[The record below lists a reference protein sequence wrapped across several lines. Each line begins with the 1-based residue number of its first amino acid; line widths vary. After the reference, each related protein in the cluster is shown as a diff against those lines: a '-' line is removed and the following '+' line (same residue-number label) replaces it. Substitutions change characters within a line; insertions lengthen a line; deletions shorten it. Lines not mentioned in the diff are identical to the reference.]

1 MSWQPIGDAFV
12 FAQRHE
18 GDARPVGHIA
28 YRNGEFLFRY
38 ANSWLSRSDSFAIDP
53 INLPLSDRQFASRRM
68 WGCFDDATPDNWGR
82 KVLLATHK
90 HHPANDIEWLL
101 ATRGAGVGCL
111 MFSASR
117 NQLPKLNQPPAFEEL
132 EHLMS
137 AAHEID
143 QGELIPDE
151 ALARLLWHGSSMG
164 GARPKVTVKYKG
176 GDWLAKLS
184 RDGDLFNEPQAEY
197 ATLQMANAVG
207 IETPEHELISFGNR
221 TVLLV
226 KRFDRGEGFRQHYLS
241 ANALINP
248 QRMTVGDVEGPVS
261 YLRLAEIIQKI
272 SSNAEADLLD
282 LYRRMAFNVLVGNTD
297 DHMRNHGFLLGEKGY
312 RLSPAFDL
320 LPHPGS
326 VSHQALIVGREGS
339 ASTLSNLVSMP
350 HKFGIDVE
358 TAKGIVE
365 ELHEVT
371 RNAADFFM
379 QAEMSTLDISILSN
393 CCRRFERQAE
403 ALEAPTA
410 KPMKGPSR

>member
-12 FAQRHE
+12 FAQRYGGE
-18 GDARPVGHIA
+18 ASPVGQIA
-28 YRNGEFLFRY
+28 YRNGGFIFRY

-53 INLPLSDRQFASRRM
+53 INLPLSERQYASKKM

-90 HHPANDIEWLL
+90 QHPANDIEWLL

-111 MFSASR
+111 MFSGSR
-117 NQLPKLNQPPAFEEL
+117 NLLPKLNEPPAFEEL
-132 EHLMS
+132 ERLLL

-151 ALARLLWHGSSMG
+151 RLARLLWHGSSMG

-176 GDWLAKLS
+176 GDWMAKLS
-184 RDGDLFNEPQAEY
+184 RDVDLFNEPQAEF
-197 ATLQMANAVG
+197 ATLEMASAVG
-207 IETPEHELISFGNR
+207 IETPEHELITLGGRS
-221 TVLLV
+221 VLLV
-226 KRFDRGEGFRQHYLS
+226 RRFDRESDFRQHYLS

-248 QRMTVGDVEGPVS
+248 QRMAVGDVEGPVS
-261 YLRLAEIIQKI
+261 YLRLAEVIQKI

-282 LYRRMAFNVLVGNTD
+282 LYRRMAFNVLIGNSD
-297 DHMRNHGFLLGEKGY
+297 DHLRNHGFILGDNGY

-320 LPHPGS
+320 LPHPGN
-326 VSHQALIVGREGS
+326 VAQQALIIGSEGN

-371 RNAADFFM
+371 RNAGDFYTGA
-379 QAEMSTLDISILSN
+379 QMSTLDVSILSN
-393 CCRRFERQAE
+393 CCRRFEIQAA
-403 ALEAPTA
+403 ALELPVSKAS
-410 KPMKGPSR
+410 KGPSL